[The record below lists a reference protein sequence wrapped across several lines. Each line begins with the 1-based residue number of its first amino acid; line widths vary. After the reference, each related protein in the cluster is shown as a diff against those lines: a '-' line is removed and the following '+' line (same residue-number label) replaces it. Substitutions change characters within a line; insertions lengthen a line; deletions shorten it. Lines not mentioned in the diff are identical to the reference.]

1 MLRKSRFAALMG
13 LLMLGS
19 TAASAAAPD
28 TMAQRMLACA
38 ACHGAE
44 GRATGDGFYPRI
56 AGKPA
61 GYLYHQ
67 LINFREGRRLNAQM
81 TYLLERQG
89 DAYLR
94 EMAEYFASLSLPY
107 PPPQPT
113 QAEPARLQRG
123 LQLVRQGDAARG
135 IPACNDCHGEK
146 MTGVVPDIPGL
157 LGLPYDYLVA
167 QFGAWRQGTRRGT
180 APDCMATIVAKLSP
194 EDIDAAA
201 AWLAAQ
207 PMPADPHPAQ
217 GLPKPLPIPCGSV
230 SGTGAAR

>member
-1 MLRKSRFAALMG
+1 MLRKSRFAALLG

-19 TAASAAAPD
+19 AATAAAPD

-81 TYLLERQG
+81 TYLLERQS
-89 DAYLR
+89 DDYLR
-94 EMAEYFASLSLPY
+94 EMAEYFAGLSLPY
-107 PPPQPT
+107 PPPRPT

-123 LQLVRQGDAARG
+123 LQLVRQGDTARG

-146 MTGVVPDIPGL
+146 MTGVTPDIPGL

-167 QFGAWRQGTRRGT
+167 QFGAWRQGTRHGA
-180 APDCMATIVAKLSP
+180 APDCMAAIVAKLTP
-194 EDIDAAA
+194 EDIDAVAS
-201 AWLAAQ
+201 WLAAQ
-207 PMPADPHPAQ
+207 PMPVDPHPATS
-217 GLPKPLPIPCGSV
+217 LPKPLPVSCGSV
-230 SGTGAAR
+230 TGTGAAR